1 MHFRRPCLL
10 WLLLLLF
17 HAGMAQPAS
26 RKADNLRQLISVTKN
41 DTARGSL
48 LVMLSDVLRST
59 DSIGAFNAATEALRL
74 QTAQRFN
81 VGIAKA
87 RFNFGRL
94 YYTYSRL
101 DSSEAHYKA
110 GLAAVAGDSGLSAV
124 AIRAKLT
131 GNLGAVYGRRGMA
144 DKELEMIL
152 SAIPM
157 LEQVKDTLSL
167 AVANFNVGAKF
178 YNGEQFVKA
187 YGYLLKGI
195 TFHRRRPS
203 PQLTDALIIA
213 AWCASDLD
221 SLDAMRRH
229 LEEARHHLDTADYSM
244 LAQFDIAQ
252 GLYFFRTNQ
261 YAAAEKSYLHALK
274 ASPDPFPLNTTNA
287 LDALHDLYVAQGQY
301 QPAKKAMEEYLSLSR
316 RINWPRNI
324 LHGLERLSGL
334 EEKTNNPAAS
344 LRYLREYV
352 QLNDSI
358 KKEEGDVR
366 LHALEMKYQATEQ
379 EKKILVLENESKQ
392 QQLNLQRNRAYIF
405 LLLAGLMVAVLA
417 ALLIFIVYRNRH
429 RSARQKEQLH
439 HREMENI
446 RQAQR
451 LDNFSAMLE
460 GQEMERKR
468 LARDLHDGLG
478 GTMASIRL
486 KAADI
491 ADEAAH
497 GSDAKALRRI
507 VAELDGASQEL
518 RRIAHNMMP
527 ETLLRFGLEA
537 ALKDLCAAL
546 PQNGTNIVFQ
556 GFGIQPGLP
565 QPHQIMIYR
574 LVQELV
580 NNAVRHAGAHNI
592 LVQCLQRDQE
602 LSITVEDDGRGFDTK
617 APAPKNG
624 MGLQNIQA
632 RVDYLKGKLDIQS
645 APGTGTTVNIEID
658 VQQTTPGIAADR

>member
-1 MHFRRPCLL
+1 MNFRRPCLL

-17 HAGMAQPAS
+17 HAGMAQPSS
-26 RKADNLRQLISVTKN
+26 RKADSLRQLISVTKS
-41 DTARGSL
+41 DTARGNL
-48 LVMLSDVLRST
+48 LVMLSDVLRPT
-59 DSIGAFNAATEALRL
+59 DSAGAFRAAAEALRL
-74 QTAQRFN
+74 QTAQRFTI
-81 VGIAKA
+81 GIAKA
-87 RFNFGRL
+87 RFNFGRV
-94 YYTYSRL
+94 YYAYSQL
-101 DSSEAHYKA
+101 DSSEAQYKA
-110 GLAAVAGDSGLSAV
+110 GLATVAGDTSLAAV

-131 GNLGAVYGRRGMA
+131 GNLGGIYGQRGMA
-144 DKELEMIL
+144 EKELEMIL
-152 SAIPM
+152 SVIPM
-157 LEQVKDTLSL
+157 LEQARDTLSL

-178 YNGEQFVKA
+178 YNGEQFTKA

-195 TFHRRRPS
+195 AFHRHRPS
-203 PQLTDALIIA
+203 PQLTDALIAA

-229 LEEARHHLDTADYSM
+229 LDEARQHLDTTDHSM

-252 GLYFFRTNQ
+252 GLYFFRTKQ

-274 ASPDPFPLNTTNA
+274 ASPDPFPLNTANA
-287 LDALHDLYVAQGQY
+287 LDALHDLYAAQGRY
-301 QPAKKAMEEYLSLSR
+301 QSAKKIMEQYLALSR
-316 RINWPRNI
+316 RINWANNI
-324 LHGLERLSGL
+324 LHGLQRLSGL
-334 EEKTNNPAAS
+334 EEKMNNPAAA
-344 LRYLREYV
+344 LQYLREYV
-352 QLNDSI
+352 QLNDSL
-358 KKEEGDVR
+358 KKEESDVR
-366 LHALEMKYQATEQ
+366 LHSLEMKYRATEQ

-405 LLLAGLMVAVLA
+405 LLLAGLLVAVLA

-439 HREMENI
+439 YREMENI

-486 KAADI
+486 KTADI
-491 ADEAAH
+491 ADEAAR
-497 GSDAKALRRI
+497 GGDAKALHRI

-537 ALKDLCAAL
+537 ALKDLCAAI
-546 PQNGTNIVFQ
+546 PQNGINIVFQ
-556 GFGIQPGLP
+556 GFGIQPDLP

-580 NNAVRHAGAHNI
+580 NNAVRHAGARNI
-592 LVQCLQRDQE
+592 LVQCLQRDHE
-602 LSITVEDDGRGFDTK
+602 LSVTVEDDGKGFDTN
-617 APAPKNG
+617 APIPENS

-645 APGTGTTVNIEID
+645 TPGTGTTVNIEID
-658 VQQTTPGIAADR
+658 VQQTTPGIATDH